1 LAKEWILNI
10 ATNRWGLNK
19 KNSVGP
25 VALWIRECVPK
36 TLSDWEQ
43 YYLQKLAEFLKEKKI
58 NLKPDEYITYLGQ
71 KLYVKISETLTAEIN
86 DVTEADCI
94 EYIRNLIINRTYE
107 GYHNEVKTIYE
118 YLENIFGIKIYP
130 APDKWDRIYNVD
142 FYLRA
147 PNRLIGL
154 QIKPLTYEQ
163 LPEIHKWR
171 KWLERTHEKF
181 KEEEGGDVFIIF
193 TTTKDRKKII
203 YNQEVIDQIRELLL

>member
-1 LAKEWILNI
+1 MAKEWILNI

-25 VALWIRECVPK
+25 LALWIRECVPK

-43 YYLQKLAEFLKEKKI
+43 YYLKKLAEFLKEKKI

-71 KLYVKISETLTAEIN
+71 KLYVKISETLIAEIN

-118 YLENIFGIKIYP
+118 YLENTFGTKIYP
-130 APDKWDRIYNVD
+130 APDKWDRLYNVD

-181 KEEEGGDVFIIF
+181 KKEEGVTF
-193 TTTKDRKKII
+193 
-203 YNQEVIDQIRELLL
+203 L